1 MTKTET
7 EIKKKTEIYSFQE
20 HNMDNEYI
28 ITKHFLN
35 KLEGFSSQE
44 KYPERGKACITYDKD
59 KKKVLDW
66 GEDPG
71 YSPSE
76 GSSHHIS
83 NFMDRIHKIYKK
95 CLKTRKARQEKENEE
110 IDKVSDQNKSDQNE
124 SGQNENSED
133 GKNGKNDGNGKN
145 GKNGENGENGENCEN
160 CKGGEKDEKDEDSED
175 EEHDEYEA
183 TENDVKNDQ
192 TNKAD
197 DSDRF
202 KNFAEF
208 ACFDEEDKF
217 FLDANQEYAQTN
229 SGSQV
234 FRKGEESILCR
245 VASSENIASIE
256 FDLIAPQYSQLD
268 VSEAILF
275 PRVLQSKKVSLSVD
289 YFKKKVREFIENKMI
304 EKQCEDKV
312 PERIVNFVL
321 NYFSQRKYFYSRGI
335 SEYSNYY
342 MFKTTNLTDWQL
354 GDTLTKIIQSI
365 EVNDIFDQIDQ
376 IDQTEGVKTITEA
389 IKLVIPN
396 STKKRTLV
404 LSHRYFSSN
413 EQVPPLVP
421 WLENFLEYRK
431 KSLKY
436 SIVSVTSGYKPTEH
450 ISLPNIMAGAA
461 TRASQVLRN
470 ANVKAVPYELLKD
483 RSQVNRESPSSIFTD
498 KKQNATI
505 FMDISLEETLV
516 TYSSLDDNGNIENIC
531 DNSHFKLP
539 PLSKFFYISNGANL
553 KVNKEIISFIDKD
566 LAIDLD
572 YFSKYDRQIK
582 KDETDQPSK
591 HKGNEPDEYFFTQR
605 NQRKDYLTF
614 IIERL
619 LDADSSVEK
628 KLTNTRQQKY
638 IRTFL
643 LIYLSHLNE
652 VILNVKS
659 IVDNSNGKP
668 QVGNP
673 NIGYVISVE
682 KMLLDNLAGTKEN
695 FKEIVFA
702 SGVVR
707 ETDRTKKLKVITR
720 GEELSY
726 VKKNITHDNSDPLS
740 KDKKPISLRCN
751 DTCECR
757 VDLSVRDIIYLAFVP
772 AFKEIATT
780 IFTVIANKDES
791 GNYMNIY
798 CVFGLIY
805 FNRNE
810 KFQKV
815 LANLLKEEVVQCTDG
830 KEIEVRCFVVP
841 ELPGQFS
848 QPKIGQR
855 SLLYQE
861 FQVGSLSQVSSETY
875 GFFATYLKGAMEEI
889 DCSYTDNKSGKKVTK
904 MYKNHIFPLLKKG
917 EIIDSFG
924 LNKTFFLDC
933 QNIAEQIAAEQST
946 AEQSTTKRTITKQ
959 TFNIGLYKLKKLD
972 NVKDDERAPKTTN
985 FWDELKNFTLTDYSK
1000 RPIMISIRPNVYS
1013 PLLDFSVKFVGQ
1025 DIASKEEYCV
1035 KVGESMT
1042 IARH

>member
-1 MTKTET
+1 MITE
-7 EIKKKTEIYSFQE
+7 
-20 HNMDNEYI
+20 
-28 ITKHFLN
+28 
-35 KLEGFSSQE
+35 
-44 KYPERGKACITYDKD
+44 KD
-59 KKKVLDW
+59 
-66 GEDPG
+66 
-71 YSPSE
+71 
-76 GSSHHIS
+76 HR
-83 NFMDRIHKIYKK
+83 DRI
-95 CLKTRKARQEKENEE
+95 LFLT
-110 IDKVSDQNKSDQNE
+110 DL
-124 SGQNENSED
+124 
-133 GKNGKNDGNGKN
+133 
-145 GKNGENGENGENCEN
+145 
-160 CKGGEKDEKDEDSED
+160 
-175 EEHDEYEA
+175 EA
-183 TENDVKNDQ
+183 VFYHLQ
-192 TNKAD
+192 
-197 DSDRF
+197 
-202 KNFAEF
+202 
-208 ACFDEEDKF
+208 
-217 FLDANQEYAQTN
+217 NQEYAQTN

-582 KDETDQPSK
+582 KDEIDQPSK

-720 GEELSY
+720 GEELSVLLQQASGFELSCKTYFVLFQLHEDYIYFTLNRVVTASDLNNKESSIVIEDKIILTRNIYESLFMNIWKHLTRKGDFVVLCDKHKNDENDKNYDCLEFISCKTKNMFFDAFKEY